1 MKRLRELLK
10 YKQLLFHL
18 ISIELRMRYHGTV
31 LGILWAMLNPIF
43 MLIIFSFVFGHILKV
58 PIENFPIF
66 FFCGYLP
73 WIFFA
78 NSVMSSSF
86 SIIKNYGLINKIYFP
101 REILVL
107 SEVCAHVITFCLQLI
122 VLFIGLFYFEIPLD
136 FRVIIVWLPL
146 LIIIE
151 ALFITGISF
160 YFSTL
165 NVFYRDVAQSMEVA
179 LMIWF
184 YMTPIF
190 YNTNI
195 VPIEFQYMFTMNP
208 MTHVVESYRNVLLYA
223 KQPAMHS
230 IFVICAVSAAM
241 FVLGYASFIYYEMR
255 FAEEI

>member
-1 MKRLRELLK
+1 MNRIKLLLK
-10 YKQLLFHL
+10 YKQLLLHL
-18 ISIELRMRYHGTV
+18 VSIELRMRYHGTV

-43 MLIIFSFVFGHILKV
+43 MLIIFTFVFGHILKV

-86 SIIKNYGLINKIYFP
+86 SIIKNHGLINKIYFP
-101 REILVL
+101 REILLL
-107 SEVCAHVITFCLQLI
+107 SEVMAHIITFCLQLI
-122 VLFIGLFYFEIPLD
+122 VLFAGLFLFKIKLD
-136 FRVIIVWLPL
+136 HFIIILWLPF
-146 LIIIE
+146 III
-151 ALFITGISF
+151 LQSVFIAGISF

-184 YMTPIF
+184 YMTPVF
-190 YNTNI
+190 YNTSI
-195 VPIEFQYMFTMNP
+195 IPDEFQYIFKFNP
-208 MTHVVESYRNVLLYA
+208 MTHFIETYRNILLYA
-223 KQPAMHS
+223 SHPDNISVLIISAVS
-230 IFVICAVSAAM
+230 ILIFVI
-241 FVLGYASFIYYEMR
+241 GYLSFLYYEMR